1 MNTVDRVTPPDDCV
15 LELEDVTKVYSGIV
29 AVKKANLRLRRG
41 AVNVLVGENGAGK
54 STLMRIIAGV
64 ERPTLG
70 RIILDGKPVQFDSP
84 ADAVA
89 NGIGMVFQEL
99 NLFSNMSVAEN
110 IFATRELTR
119 GLRGIDHQAQVDK
132 ANEFLNRLEAGINA
146 DTLVEDLP
154 IGQQQMVE
162 IAKAVS
168 LKARILI
175 MDEPTSAL
183 SAAEVDILF
192 KVIAELKAQGVAIV
206 YISHRLEELMRI
218 GDYITV
224 LRDGQITGQAQVKDI
239 DTQWIVRSMI
249 GSDAKDFAK
258 SVSHTIGSEAIRVED
273 VCLPRVQ
280 GGFAVDHV
288 SLSVRAGEI
297 LGIYGLMGAGRSE
310 LFECI
315 MGRHTHSTGKVF
327 IEGKD
332 ISAGDTTRRIRQGLA
347 LIPEDR
353 QREGLVQ
360 ILSIANNLTLA
371 SLNRLVRWGFHIGG
385 VKEKSAIRE
394 AIADLAIKAPNP
406 DFEVT
411 SMSGG
416 NQQKVVIGK
425 ALMTGP
431 KVLLMDEPSRGI
443 DVGAKAD
450 VFRTMRRLAGEGLAI
465 LFSTSDLEEVMAL
478 SDRVAVMSN
487 GRLITVLDREHAT
500 EAAVIAASAEGH
512 KAFSREVGTGSRQE
526 NA

>member
-1 MNTVDRVTPPDDCV
+1 MSMGDTTKDDII
-15 LELEDVTKVYSGIV
+15 LRLEDVSKVYSGIV
-29 AVKKANLRLRRG
+29 AVKRANLELRRG

-54 STLMRIIAGV
+54 STLMKIIAGV

-70 RIILDGKPVQFDSP
+70 RIVLEGETVHFDSP
-84 ADAVA
+84 ADAQA
-89 NGIGMVFQEL
+89 RGIGMIFQEL
-99 NLFSNMSVAEN
+99 NLFANMSVAEN
-110 IFATRELTR
+110 IFATREITR
-119 GLRGIDHQAQVDK
+119 GIFGIDHKAQITK
-132 ANEFLNRLEAGINA
+132 ANEFLKRLDAGINA
-146 DTLVEDLP
+146 ETMIEDLP
-154 IGQQQMVE
+154 IGQQQLVE
-162 IAKAVS
+162 IAKAIS
-168 LKARILI
+168 LNARILI

-224 LRDGQITGQAQVKDI
+224 LRDGQITGQAMVRDI
-239 DTQWIVRSMI
+239 DTKWIVRSMI

-258 SVSHTIGSEAIRVED
+258 GDSHTIGKEAFRAEEIS
-273 VCLPRVQ
+273 LPRST
-280 GGFAVDHV
+280 GGLAVDHV

-310 LFECI
+310 FFECV
-315 MGRHTHSTGKVF
+315 MGRHMHSTGKIF
-327 IEGKD
+327 IDGVEVRER
-332 ISAGDTTRRIRQGLA
+332 DTTRRIRRGLA

-360 ILSIANNLTLA
+360 VLSIASNLTLA
-371 SLNRLVRWGFHIGG
+371 SLGRFARFFHIDAGA
-385 VKEKSAIRE
+385 EKQATRDMIR
-394 AIADLAIKAPNP
+394 DLSIKAPNP

-425 ALMTGP
+425 ALMTDP

-450 VFRTMRRLAGEGLAI
+450 VFRTMRRLAGKGLAI

-478 SDRVAVMSN
+478 SDRIAVLSN
-487 GRLITVLDREHAT
+487 GRLVAVFDRNEAT
-500 EAAVIAASAEGH
+500 EEAIIAASAKGH
-512 KAFSREVGTGSRQE
+512 GHTRELAS
-526 NA
+526 

>member
-1 MNTVDRVTPPDDCV
+1 MSMSDMTEDDII
-15 LELEDVTKVYSGIV
+15 LRLEDVSKVYSGIV
-29 AVKKANLRLRRG
+29 AVKRANLELRRG

-54 STLMRIIAGV
+54 STLMKIIAGV

-70 RIILDGKPVQFDSP
+70 RIVLEGEAVHFDSP
-84 ADAVA
+84 AAA
-89 NGIGMVFQEL
+89 QARGIGMIFQEL
-99 NLFSNMSVAEN
+99 NLFANMSVAEN
-110 IFATRELTR
+110 IFATREIKR
-119 GLRGIDHQAQVDK
+119 GIFGIDHKAQIAK
-132 ANEFLNRLEAGINA
+132 SNEFLKRLDAGINA
-146 DTLVEDLP
+146 ETMIEDLP
-154 IGQQQMVE
+154 IGQQQLVE
-162 IAKAVS
+162 IAKAIS
-168 LKARILI
+168 LNARILI

-224 LRDGQITGQAQVKDI
+224 LRDGQITGQAMVRDI
-239 DTQWIVRSMI
+239 DTKWIVRSMI

-258 SVSHTIGSEAIRVED
+258 DGGHAIGKEAFRAEEIS
-273 VCLPRVQ
+273 LPRST
-280 GGFAVDHV
+280 GGLAVDHV

-310 LFECI
+310 FFECV
-315 MGRHTHSTGKVF
+315 MGRHMHSTGKIF
-327 IEGKD
+327 IDGVEVRER
-332 ISAGDTTRRIRQGLA
+332 DTTRRIRRGLA

-360 ILSIANNLTLA
+360 VLSIASNLTLA
-371 SLNRLVRWGFHIGG
+371 SLGRFARFFHIDAGA
-385 VKEKSAIRE
+385 EKQATRDMIR
-394 AIADLAIKAPNP
+394 DLSIKAPNP

-425 ALMTGP
+425 ALMTDP

-450 VFRTMRRLAGEGLAI
+450 VFRTMRRLAGKGLAI

-478 SDRVAVMSN
+478 SDRIAVLSNGKLVAVF
-487 GRLITVLDREHAT
+487 DRNEAT
-500 EAAVIAASAEGH
+500 EEAIIAASAKGH
-512 KAFSREVGTGSRQE
+512 GHTRELAS
-526 NA
+526 